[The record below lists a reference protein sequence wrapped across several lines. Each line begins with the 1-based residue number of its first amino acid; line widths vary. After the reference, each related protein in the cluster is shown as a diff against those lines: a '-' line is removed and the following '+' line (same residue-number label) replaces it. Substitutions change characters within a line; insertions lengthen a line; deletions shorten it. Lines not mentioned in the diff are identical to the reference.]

1 MSDEVERV
9 NSLVSLLKRRG
20 IIFPAFS
27 IHGGV
32 AGLFDYGPVGG
43 RLLRKVQNQWREHW
57 LSKGNIVEIDSPTI
71 TPHSVLQASGHVDA
85 FNDYASECSSC
96 NAIFRSDHLVESYH
110 SNPDSLDSS
119 QLDEIINSN
128 SIACSSC
135 GENKWLS
142 ARPMNLMFSTKIGAT
157 GGGRQAYMR
166 PETAQGMF
174 LTYPMIQR
182 HFRNRLPFGAIQ
194 VGKGYRNEISPRQ
207 GMIRQREFNMAELEY
222 FIDPK
227 TVFDYDFSKWDGTKF
242 QLIPDPK
249 GGDSK
254 TIEMTISNAL
264 DSNMIRHPTV
274 AKFMA
279 ETYDFIVSIGAD
291 PIKIRFRQHES
302 DEMAHYASDCW
313 DLEMFG
319 SYGWIECVGIAHRGC
334 YDLQAHE
341 LATNTNELR
350 AWREFPE
357 PIEVEKTVAAPIS
370 SIVGPKFRE
379 YASIVS
385 EALMSL
391 DEMPAK
397 FPFDLTTEGGDS
409 FTIEEN
415 MVEIKNIQETIRG
428 EWFIPHVV
436 EPAFGLDR
444 IIWHLL
450 DHGYEIIEK
459 EGEEYLILHL
469 SESVAPYELVI
480 LPLFE
485 KDGMAEIAN
494 EIKDKLISLPNI
506 NVYYDGSKSIG
517 RRYARA
523 DEIGVPWAITIDH
536 TTLDDGTV
544 TIRRR
549 DDQTQIRISQ
559 NDLIKYV
566 NRNSLDSLFQK

>member
-1 MSDEVERV
+1 MSDEVERA

-128 SIACSSC
+128 PIACSSC

-142 ARPMNLMFSTKIGAT
+142 ARPMNLMFSTRIGAT

-291 PIKIRFRQHES
+291 PRKIRFRQHES

-341 LATNTNELR
+341 LATNSNELR

-409 FTIEEN
+409 FTIDEN
-415 MVEIKNIQETIRG
+415 MVEIKNIQETKRG